1 MKGAGIKATIFGITV
16 NFLLFLV
23 KLYIGISAN
32 SLPIYCDAINNLGDT
47 FSCVIGLLGFFLI
60 KKLDETKSLRAQ
72 SLCTFI
78 ISLVIA
84 VSGIYFVY
92 NGIERT
98 IYPLPINYTHKY
110 VYAISATILVKIIMG
125 IVYHLFNKKQ
135 KSSVLSALVLD
146 SFLDC
151 FVTAFALM
159 SLVLVTKINF
169 AADGVFAIVTGLI
182 ITVSAVK
189 NLINETK
196 YLIYN

>member
-1 MKGAGIKATIFGITV
+1 MKGAGTKATIFGIAT
-16 NFLLFLV
+16 NFLLFLT
-23 KLYIGISAN
+23 KLYIGISSN

-47 FSCVIGLLGFFLI
+47 FACIIGLLGFFLI
-60 KKLDETKSLRAQ
+60 KKLNETKSLRAQ
-72 SLCTFI
+72 SLCTFV
-78 ISLVIA
+78 ISLIIA

-98 IYPLPINYTHKY
+98 MYPLPINYTHKY
-110 VYAISATILVKIIMG
+110 VYAIAVTIGVKIIMG
-125 IVYHLFNKKQ
+125 IVYIFFNKKQ

-151 FVTAFALM
+151 FITAFALM

-169 AADGVFAIVTGLI
+169 AADGIFAIVTGLI

-189 NLINETK
+189 NVINESKFLIN
-196 YLIYN
+196 N